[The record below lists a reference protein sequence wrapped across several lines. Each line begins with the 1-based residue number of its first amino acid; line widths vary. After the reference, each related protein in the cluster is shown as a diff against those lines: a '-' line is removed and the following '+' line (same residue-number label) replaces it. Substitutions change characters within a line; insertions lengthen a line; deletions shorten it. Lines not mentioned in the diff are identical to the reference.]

1 MKGKIVVMVLLILL
15 SLQPLAYAKT
25 TSWDSLNNLSDEA
38 LQLTK
43 QERYEEAAALLEQ
56 FPQKLEQSRHD
67 TVNLSPENIRMLTA
81 IHQEAV
87 GALANDGLEK
97 VEKVR
102 KIIRFRLLVDALQ
115 SEHQPLWTEMEGS
128 IMGAF
133 SQLKTAAADGDS
145 LAFQNDFHS
154 FLDQYET
161 ILPSVQ
167 VDIRREYVQRMDA
180 HLAFLNQTEAVNE
193 ESRLKQLD
201 QMEQDLQNLF
211 HKMKEEEVNPSL
223 IWMMV
228 TTGSVIIFTL
238 SYVAWRKYRGDK
250 IQYTTP

>member
-1 MKGKIVVMVLLILL
+1 MNGKIVVMVLLILL
-15 SLQPLAYAKT
+15 SVPPLTYAKT
-25 TSWDSLNNLSDEA
+25 TGWDTLNNLSDEA

-43 QERYEEAAALLEQ
+43 QERYGEAAALLEQ
-56 FPQKLEQSRHD
+56 FPQKLEQSRHHLIK
-67 TVNLSPENIRMLTA
+67 LSPENIRMLTV

-87 GALANDGLEK
+87 DALGNGGLEK
-97 VEKVR
+97 AEKVR
-102 KIIRFRLLVDALQ
+102 KVIRFRLLVDALQ

-133 SQLKTAAADGDS
+133 GQLKTAASDGDS
-145 LAFQNDFHS
+145 ISFQNDFHS

-180 HLAFLNQTEAVNE
+180 HLAFLNQAETVNE
-193 ESRLKQLD
+193 ESRMKQLEL
-201 QMEQDLQNLF
+201 MEQDLRNLF

-228 TTGSVIIFTL
+228 TTGSIIIFTL